1 MPVYRILTEFMTMST
16 DNIPVLTIITVY
28 ILKEHVEYIYKY
40 RINGDSLNRHNT
52 EHLQYAVNLNTYR
65 VPVHVSINRTF
76 TV

>member
-1 MPVYRILTEFMTMST
+1 MTVYRILTEFMTMST

-28 ILKEHVEYIYKY
+28 ILKEHVEYI
-40 RINGDSLNRHNT
+40 NGDSLFRHYT

-65 VPVHVSINRTF
+65 VHVSINRTF

>member
-1 MPVYRILTEFMTMST
+1 MTVYRILTEFMTMST
-16 DNIPVLTIITVY
+16 DNNPVLTIITVY

-40 RINGDSLNRHNT
+40 RINGDRHNT
-52 EHLQYAVNLNTYR
+52 EHLQYAVNLNTYT